1 MSNVYVYNILFYKY
15 VDVLN
20 EKKKIIAKIVKKG
33 WCLAF
38 FLLKTVSTC

>member
-20 EKKKIIAKIVKKG
+20 EKKIIAKIVKKRVVTSI
-33 WCLAF
+33 F
-38 FLLKTVSTC
+38 ILKTVSTC